1 MILHAVRT
9 LTIVAT
15 LGQMAGFPKR
25 FEALT
30 NSLILDVFG
39 TSITEAQG
47 SLC

>member
-1 MILHAVRT
+1 MILHAVLT

-15 LGQMAGFPKR
+15 FGQTAGFPKR

-30 NSLILDVFG
+30 NSVILDVFG
-39 TSITEAQG
+39 TSIMEAQG